1 MRVVV
6 VGAGGHGQVVADV
19 LLSSRRQG
27 SDWEP
32 VGYVDDNPALFG
44 CKFLG
49 LPVLGRVESLGLL
62 PHDGVVVAIGDN
74 DRRRSVFSLL
84 EQRGERFVIARHPSA
99 VISAD
104 VEIGPGTMIC
114 AGVVVNPGTTIGS
127 NVILNTGCSIDHHN
141 RIGDHVHVGPG
152 VHTGGAVTVGTG
164 SLVGI
169 GSTIMPGRTI
179 GANSVVGAAALVQRD
194 VADATVVVGVP
205 ARPVRKNVFLNSRN
219 A

>member
-6 VGAGGHGQVVADV
+6 VGAGEHGQVVADV

-27 SDWEP
+27 SEWEP
-32 VGYVDDNPALFG
+32 VGFVDDNPALNG
-44 CKFLG
+44 CKLLG
-49 LPVLGRVESLGLL
+49 LPVLGRVESLGLF

-74 DRRRSVFSLL
+74 DTRRSVFSLL

-99 VISAD
+99 IIAVD

-114 AGVVVNPGTTIGS
+114 AGAIVNPGTTIGS
-127 NVILNTGCSIDHHN
+127 GVILNTGCSIDHHN
-141 RIGDHVHVGPG
+141 RIGDHVHVAPG
-152 VHTGGAVTVGTG
+152 VHTGGTVTVGAG

-169 GSTIMPGRTI
+169 GATVMPGRTI
-179 GANSVVGAAALVQRD
+179 GANSVVGAAALVQQD

-205 ARPVRKNVFLNSRN
+205 ARPVRKNEWLTSPH